1 MKKKKYI
8 LNGSTNL
15 IFNNK
20 VPINNANYKLSS
32 LAGKIYEWDR
42 GVIGV
47 SYNGN
52 VVKQALDKTLLHHV
66 SGTLKI
72 IKLIGYNIAYTSSP
86 FDAAVKGSK
95 LGVLVFQFEGDH
107 AFIYFPMNLSNK
119 QYNELEN
126 ILKPR
131 MNFNYSFVHN
141 EDIHEEQTV
150 QDVIEYA
157 QNITNLSN
165 EVVKSLKI

>member
-52 VVKQALDKTLLHHV
+52 VVK
-66 SGTLKI
+66 
-72 IKLIGYNIAYTSSP
+72 
-86 FDAAVKGSK
+86 
-95 LGVLVFQFEGDH
+95 
-107 AFIYFPMNLSNK
+107 
-119 QYNELEN
+119 
-126 ILKPR
+126 
-131 MNFNYSFVHN
+131 
-141 EDIHEEQTV
+141 
-150 QDVIEYA
+150 
-157 QNITNLSN
+157 
-165 EVVKSLKI
+165 SLKI